1 MQLMG
6 DGFKRTKRYKQIM
19 NDSKVIVALDFSS
32 LDETEVFLKKIKG
45 QDCKVKVG
53 KELFTNEGPNIIKLI
68 QQYGFEIFLDLKFH
82 DIPNTVSH
90 AIKASCNLGV
100 WMVNVHASGGKQM
113 MLAAREA
120 VESSS
125 HKPLLIA
132 VTILTSFDNSSYE
145 ELGFKKDLQEQIA
158 YLATISEE
166 SGMDGIVCS
175 ANDIPSIKPLVKEKF
190 QFITPGIRVVNSNDD
205 QKRVTSPENAISNGS
220 NYIVIGRPITLSD
233 DPGAVIEKINQRI
246 N

>member
-1 MQLMG
+1 
-6 DGFKRTKRYKQIM
+6 M

-32 LDETEVFLKKIKG
+32 LNETEIFLKKIKG
-45 QDCKVKVG
+45 QNCRLKVG
-53 KELFTNEGPNIIKLI
+53 KELFTKEGPNVIKLI
-68 QQYGFEIFLDLKFH
+68 QQYDFEIFLDLKFH

-120 VESSS
+120 VECSS

-132 VTILTSFDNSSYE
+132 VTILTSFDNSSYQ
-145 ELGFKKDLQEQIA
+145 ELGFKNDLQEQIA
-158 YLATISEE
+158 YLATMSEK

-175 ANDIPSIKPLVKEKF
+175 ANDICFIKPLVNEKF
-190 QFITPGIRVVNSNDD
+190 QFITPGIRVQKSSDD
-205 QKRVTSPENAISNGS
+205 QKRVTTPENAISNGS
-220 NYIVIGRPITLSD
+220 NYLVIGRPVTLSD
-233 DPGAVIEKINQRI
+233 DPASMIEKINQSI

>member
-1 MQLMG
+1 
-6 DGFKRTKRYKQIM
+6 M

-45 QDCKVKVG
+45 QNCKVKVG
-53 KELFTNEGPNIIKLI
+53 KELFTTEGPNIVKLI
-68 QQYGFEIFLDLKFH
+68 QQYGFETFLDLKFH
-82 DIPNTVSH
+82 DIPNTVSS

-100 WMVNVHASGGKQM
+100 WMVNVHASGGKHM

-132 VTILTSFDNSSYE
+132 VTILTSFDNSSYK
-145 ELGFKKDLQEQIA
+145 ELGFKNEIQEQIA
-158 YLATISEE
+158 HLAIMSEK

-175 ANDIPSIKPLVKEKF
+175 ANDVRSIKPLVEEKF

-205 QKRVTSPENAISNGS
+205 QKRVTTPENAISNGS
-220 NYIVIGRPITLSD
+220 NYLVIGRPVTLSD
-233 DPGAVIEKINQRI
+233 DPATIIEKINQRI

>member
-1 MQLMG
+1 
-6 DGFKRTKRYKQIM
+6 M

-32 LDETEVFLKKIKG
+32 LNETEAFLKKIKG
-45 QDCKVKVG
+45 QNCRVKVG
-53 KELFTNEGPNIIKLI
+53 KELFTIEGPNVIKLI

-82 DIPNTVSH
+82 DIPNTVSR
-90 AIKASCNLGV
+90 AIKSSCNLGV

-120 VESSS
+120 VESSL

-132 VTILTSFDNSSYE
+132 VTILTSFDDSSYQ
-145 ELGFKKDLQEQIA
+145 ELGFKNELKEQIA
-158 YLATISEE
+158 YLATMSEK

-175 ANDIPSIKPLVKEKF
+175 ANDVPSIKPLVKEKF
-190 QFITPGIRVVNSNDD
+190 QFITPGIRVADSNDD
-205 QKRVTSPENAISNGS
+205 QKRVTTPETAISNGS
-220 NYIVIGRPITLSD
+220 NYLVIGRPILLSD
-233 DPGAVIEKINQRI
+233 DPATMIEKINQSI

>member
-1 MQLMG
+1 
-6 DGFKRTKRYKQIM
+6 M

-45 QDCKVKVG
+45 QNCKVKVG
-53 KELFTNEGPNIIKLI
+53 KELFTSEGPNVIKLI

-82 DIPNTVSH
+82 DIPNTVSS

-100 WMVNVHASGGKQM
+100 WMVNVHALGGEQM
-113 MLAAREA
+113 MLTARE
-120 VESSS
+120 VVDSSS

-132 VTILTSFDNSSYE
+132 VTILTSFDNSSYQ
-145 ELGFKKDLQEQIA
+145 ELGFKNDLQEQIA
-158 YLATISEE
+158 YLATMSEK

-175 ANDIPSIKPLVKEKF
+175 ANDIPTIKPLVKDKF
-190 QFITPGIRVVNSNDD
+190 QFITPGIRIENSNDD
-205 QKRVTSPENAISNGS
+205 QKRVSSPENAISNGS
-220 NYIVIGRPITLSD
+220 NYLVIGRPVTLSD
-233 DPGAVIEKINQRI
+233 DPATMIEKINQRI

>member
-1 MQLMG
+1 
-6 DGFKRTKRYKQIM
+6 M

-45 QDCKVKVG
+45 QNCKVKVG
-53 KELFTNEGPNIIKLI
+53 KELFTTDGPNIVKLI
-68 QQYGFEIFLDLKFH
+68 QQYGFETFLDLKFH
-82 DIPNTVSH
+82 DIPNTVSR
-90 AIKASCNLGV
+90 AIRASCNLGV

-132 VTILTSFDNSSYE
+132 VTILTSFDNSSYQ
-145 ELGFKKDLQEQIA
+145 ELGFKNDLHEQSA
-158 YLATISEE
+158 YLATMSEK

-175 ANDIPSIKPLVKEKF
+175 ANDVPSIKPLVKEKF
-190 QFITPGIRVVNSNDD
+190 QFITPGIRIVNSNDD
-205 QKRVTSPENAISNGS
+205 QKRVTTPENAISSGS
-220 NYIVIGRPITLSD
+220 NYLVIGRPITLSN
-233 DPGAVIEKINQRI
+233 DPATMIDKINQSI

>member
-1 MQLMG
+1 
-6 DGFKRTKRYKQIM
+6 M

-53 KELFTNEGPNIIKLI
+53 KELFTTEGPNIVKLI
-68 QQYGFEIFLDLKFH
+68 QQYGFETFLDLKFH

-132 VTILTSFDNSSYE
+132 VTILTSFDNSSYQ
-145 ELGFKKDLQEQIA
+145 ELGFKNELKEQIA
-158 YLATISEE
+158 YLATMSEK

-175 ANDIPSIKPLVKEKF
+175 ANDIPSIKQLVREKF
-190 QFITPGIRVVNSNDD
+190 LFITPGIRVANSDDD
-205 QKRVTSPENAISNGS
+205 QKRVTTPENAIFNGS
-220 NYIVIGRPITLSD
+220 NYLVIGRPITLSN
-233 DPGAVIEKINQRI
+233 DPATMIDKINQSI

>member
-1 MQLMG
+1 
-6 DGFKRTKRYKQIM
+6 M

-32 LDETEVFLKKIKG
+32 LDETEIFLKKIKG
-45 QDCKVKVG
+45 QNCKVKVG
-53 KELFTNEGPNIIKLI
+53 KELFTSEGTNIVKLI
-68 QQYGFEIFLDLKFH
+68 QQYGFETFLDLKFH
-82 DIPNTVSH
+82 DIPNTVSR

-132 VTILTSFDNSSYE
+132 VTILTSFDNSSYQ
-145 ELGFKKDLQEQIA
+145 ELGFKNELQEQIA
-158 YLATISEE
+158 YLATMSEK

-175 ANDIPSIKPLVKEKF
+175 ANDIPSIKPLVREKF
-190 QFITPGIRVVNSNDD
+190 QFITPGIRVANSDDD
-205 QKRVTSPENAISNGS
+205 QKRVTTPENAISNGS
-220 NYIVIGRPITLSD
+220 NYLVIGRPITLSN
-233 DPGAVIEKINQRI
+233 DPATMIDKINQSI

>member
-1 MQLMG
+1 M
-6 DGFKRTKRYKQIM
+6 
-19 NDSKVIVALDFSS
+19 
-32 LDETEVFLKKIKG
+32 
-45 QDCKVKVG
+45 
-53 KELFTNEGPNIIKLI
+53 LF
-68 QQYGFEIFLDLKFH
+68 
-82 DIPNTVSH
+82 
-90 AIKASCNLGV
+90 
-100 WMVNVHASGGKQM
+100 
-113 MLAAREA
+113 
-120 VESSS
+120 
-125 HKPLLIA
+125 
-132 VTILTSFDNSSYE
+132 TILTSFDNSSYQ

-233 DPGAVIEKINQRI
+233 DPGTVIEKINQRI